1 MVVAQRGR
9 GGVSRDRVYA
19 HAILDDR
26 LPTNELMLRTG
37 RGKGPDRNRDLGE
50 NKVSPGSNCH
60 VLVGKWSEMGLTHPH
75 LTPTQIFILGDPY
88 TCLFNLEM
96 GAETHHPSDQ

>member
-1 MVVAQRGR
+1 MESLLG
-9 GGVSRDRVYA
+9 
-19 HAILDDR
+19 
-26 LPTNELMLRTG
+26 TG
-37 RGKGPDRNRDLGE
+37 RVKGPDAKSHLGE

-75 LTPTQIFILGDPY
+75 PYPIPIFVLGNPY

-96 GAETHHPSDQ
+96 GTGTQHSFRSVTRIY